1 MRNRTRRTR
10 GIAAV
15 ALLAVAGVAG
25 FLVAGTSA
33 NGATQSKSTVSL
45 RSTSLGKI
53 LVDSRGRTVYL
64 FEKDRSGR
72 SACSGQCAKFWPP
85 LISANKPTAGTG
97 VKASLLGRTKRAD
110 GKMQVTYN
118 RHPLYTFVQDTK
130 AGQTKGQNY
139 SAFGADWYAVTAKGV
154 KAKGESAGGT
164 TTSEPTTTST
174 YTYTQPDP
182 GYGY

>member
-1 MRNRTRRTR
+1 MTNRSPRFR

-33 NGATQSKSTVSL
+33 NGATQSKGTVSL
-45 RSTSLGKI
+45 RATSLGKI
-53 LVDSRGRTVYL
+53 LVDSRGRTLYL
-64 FEKDRSGR
+64 FEKDKSGR

-85 LISANKPTAGTG
+85 LVSAAKPTAGTG

-110 GKMQVTYN
+110 GRMQVTYN
-118 RHPLYTFVQDTK
+118 KHPLYTFLQDTK
-130 AGQTKGQNY
+130 AGQTKGQDY

-154 KAKGESAGGT
+154 KAESGEHAGT
-164 TTSEPTTTST
+164 TTSPTTTST